1 MAFMVSAPL
10 PLRRPSSLA
19 SFGRSTAPLAT
30 TPPALPHPAAAAT
43 PLRMAEGIMPIATSD
58 RILIRP
64 TEAVKATTSGLLLS
78 TGSAERPTTGTVI
91 AVGPGLTYTTGEG
104 KEPMPVRIG
113 DQVLWDQ
120 YDGLEMTVPGMDG
133 KLVSVRARN
142 LAAYW

>member
-1 MAFMVSAPL
+1 MVSAPL
-10 PLRRPSSLA
+10 PLRRPSPPVSR
-19 SFGRSTAPLAT
+19 GRSTTPLTT
-30 TPPALPHPAAAAT
+30 TPSAIPHPAATAAT
-43 PLRMAEGIMPIATSD
+43 PLRMAEEIVPKATSD

-64 TEAVKATTSGLLLS
+64 TEAAKATASGLLLS

-104 KEPMPVRIG
+104 KEPMPVRVG

-133 KLVSVRARN
+133 KLISVRARN